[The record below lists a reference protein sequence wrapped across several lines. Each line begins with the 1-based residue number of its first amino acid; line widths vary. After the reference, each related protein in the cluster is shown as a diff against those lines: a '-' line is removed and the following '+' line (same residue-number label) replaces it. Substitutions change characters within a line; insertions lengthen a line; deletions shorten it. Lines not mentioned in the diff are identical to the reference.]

1 MSDTMRDTKRQ
12 TIIGTV
18 ISNRMDK
25 TVVVQVETLKQH
37 PDYKKYVR
45 NRKNFKAHDEKNECE
60 LGDEVR
66 CMETRPISKDK
77 RWRVIEVLRKHY
89 TSTAVVDDPDLIMFR
104 KKKADAHRE
113 RAAAIVAEKAKAAE
127 EAEAAKAAE
136 KAAEASVAEAQPA
149 ETPAVAAE
157 APAAEVK
164 EDKAEEKTEPA
175 AE

>member
-1 MSDTMRDTKRQ
+1 MRDTRRQ

-18 ISNRMDK
+18 ISNLMDK

-45 NRKNFKAHDEKNECE
+45 KRKNFKAHDEKNECE

-66 CMETRPISKDK
+66 CMETRPISKEK

-104 KKKADAHRE
+104 KKKAQAHKDRSEAIAAE
-113 RAAAIVAEKAKAAE
+113 RAKAAE
-127 EAEAAKAAE
+127 EAAAE
-136 KAAEASVAEAQPA
+136 KAAAEAAAAEKAAA
-149 ETPAVAAE
+149 ETPAE
-157 APAAEVK
+157 APAEIVASQET
-164 EDKAEEKTEPA
+164 TEPA